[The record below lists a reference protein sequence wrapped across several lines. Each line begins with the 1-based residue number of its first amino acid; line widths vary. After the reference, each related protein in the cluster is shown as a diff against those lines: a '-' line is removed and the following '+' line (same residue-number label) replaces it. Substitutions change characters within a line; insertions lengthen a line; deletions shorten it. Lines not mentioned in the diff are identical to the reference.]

1 MARVLTIGVFDLTHY
16 GHFELF
22 RRAKE
27 LAGPG
32 GELIVGV
39 QDDEH
44 VAKWKPTT
52 RLIYSYEIRKRIVGA
67 IRYVDRVIRHTDAFE
82 TVKSVD
88 FDVFCVGGE
97 QSHPGFV
104 KAIEWCRGHGV
115 EIYRMPRTTGI
126 STTELKNRIKNEC

>member
-1 MARVLTIGVFDLTHY
+1 MARVLTMGVFDLTHY

-27 LAGPG
+27 LAGSG

-44 VAKWKPTT
+44 VAKWKPATK
-52 RLIYSYEIRKRIVGA
+52 LIYNYEMRCSIIRA
-67 IRYVDRVIRHTDAFE
+67 IRYVDRVIRHTDAYE

-88 FDVFCVGGE
+88 FDIFCVGGE

-104 KAIEWCRGHGV
+104 KAIEWCEQKGILVHRL
-115 EIYRMPRTTGI
+115 PRTTGI
-126 STTELKNRIKNEC
+126 STTELKERIKNEC